1 MDVSSPIW
9 TTIGAGALQRI
20 NTLNRPL
27 AQNIADRKC
36 IKGESG
42 MYVDGQT
49 IITAGAILSALLLL
63 GGILFKV
70 YKWYLKQ
77 QDQDSEIQHI
87 KKENRLIVEALYACL
102 DGMEQLGANHT
113 VPETK
118 KKLNDHLNNIAHE

>member
-1 MDVSSPIW
+1 
-9 TTIGAGALQRI
+9 
-20 NTLNRPL
+20 
-27 AQNIADRKC
+27 
-36 IKGESG
+36 

-77 QDQDSEIQHI
+77 QDQDNEIQHI
-87 KKENRLIVEALYACL
+87 KNENRLVVTALYACL
-102 DGMEQLGANHT
+102 DGLEQLGANHT